1 MLTHVMLCLI
11 IKTNHKLRM
20 EFLYEKQLW
29 LWEVFNMQSHRFGIM
44 TGSFT
49 ELLDSIIRAFS
60 NNSVRTFWFWEK
72 KFSEEQLID
81 LKVIEWRDYFPRE
94 HPGHQRKFL
103 MMPSCL
109 FRFEDRRHSWI
120 FITTEKENCS
130 EKKNALQVKREE
142 IWTLDSTFPP
152 SSARTRPW
160 TR

>member
-1 MLTHVMLCLI
+1 MFDYQNKPQASDGI
-11 IKTNHKLRM
+11 SS
-20 EFLYEKQLW
+20 
-29 LWEVFNMQSHRFGIM
+29 WETAMIMRSFNMQSHRFEIM
-44 TGSFT
+44 TGSYT

-60 NNSVRTFWFWEK
+60 NNCPDILRIELFQQVQRRTM
-72 KFSEEQLID
+72 ID
-81 LKVIEWRDYFPRE
+81 SKVIEWRDYFPRE

-109 FRFEDRRHSWI
+109 FKFEDRRHSWI